1 MFLYSVIPLT
11 KIPRPQPQVVSYFSA
26 SDLVRGQLV
35 EVPLGKRTV
44 VGIIVAKL
52 NAQEQKQAIR
62 TSAYTLKNVKRPLSA
77 SAALPPALIKEA
89 VLAARYY
96 YEPLG
101 LVLARALPEAF
112 SKPTKPFIAQLNS
125 LTLRPAE
132 KRTAPRPTLLVS
144 SSREELL
151 KALKRASSS
160 LLLQGPSPE
169 RAREDVAIYD
179 SSLTPSQ
186 RRSLWLQAAAGTV
199 QRIHGTRGALFLPMA
214 HPDVLAIDGENTT
227 SLVSWDQHPR
237 IDARRVA
244 LMRAAEESYRI
255 LMRDS
260 IPSVQTWHRATQ
272 EGWKIVRNEE
282 QLAPVTLIDM
292 RKELAQAN
300 TSLLSSQLLQALQ
313 ALRTGE
319 QAFLFMHRRG
329 GASAILCRDC
339 GYILRCS
346 VCELAFVQHGR
357 TLLCHHCG
365 ARKTAPHRCPAC
377 EGSRLK
383 QIGGGTEL
391 LEQEVRRL
399 APGLR
404 VLRIDSD
411 IALSPKERDA
421 RLSAFAQQEADVLIG
436 TNMAV
441 REDQLPPLACSAIV
455 MMDGIINLPFYRAAE
470 EAFATLWRLRI
481 HSKQQVYVQT
491 YLPELP
497 LFSQA
502 SEGSFDSFFQGQLA
516 IRSVLK
522 WPPFSHII
530 HLVYSHRNAE
540 TAQRQAEVIQK
551 KLEEKAKHISAQ
563 AEIIGP
569 APALGPGRRGAYRWY
584 ILIKWPVN
592 EVGDPANLDK
602 RNELLSV
609 VGSDWDITVDPIDI
623 P

>member
-26 SDLVRGQLV
+26 SDLIRGQLV
-35 EVPLGKRTV
+35 EVPFGKRTV
-44 VGIIVAKL
+44 TGIIVAKL

-62 TSAYTLKNVKRPLSA
+62 TSAYVLKNVKRALSA
-77 SAALPPALIKEA
+77 SAVLPPALIKEA
-89 VLAARYY
+89 VHTAQYY

-101 LVLARALPEAF
+101 LVLTRALPEAF

-125 LTLRPAE
+125 LTLQPAE
-132 KRTAPRPTLLVS
+132 KRTAPRPTLFIS
-144 SSREELL
+144 FSKEELFN
-151 KALKRASSS
+151 ALKRASSS
-160 LLLQGPSPE
+160 LVLQGPSPRKDE
-169 RAREDVAIYD
+169 ENVVVYD

-186 RRSLWLQAAAGTV
+186 RRSLWLQAATDGV
-199 QRIHGTRGALFLPMA
+199 QHIRGTRGALFLPMA
-214 HPDVLAIDGENTT
+214 RPDVLAIDGENST

-237 IDARRVA
+237 IDARKVA
-244 LMRAAEESYRI
+244 LTRSVEESYHV

-260 IPSVQTWHRATQ
+260 IPSIQTWHRATQ
-272 EGWKIVRNEE
+272 EDWKIIRKDE

-300 TSLLSSQLLQALQ
+300 TSLLSDQLLQALKT
-313 ALRTGE
+313 LRGGE

-346 VCELAFVQHGR
+346 TCELAFVQHGR

-365 ARKTAPHRCPAC
+365 VRKTAPHRCPAC

-391 LEQEVRRL
+391 LEQEIRRL
-399 APGLR
+399 APELR
-404 VLRIDSD
+404 VLRLDSD
-411 IALSPKERDA
+411 TASSPKERDA
-421 RLSAFAQQEADVLIG
+421 LFNAFAQQEADVLIG
-436 TNMAV
+436 TSMAV
-441 REDQLPPLACSAIV
+441 REDQLPPLAWSAVV

-470 EAFATLWRLRI
+470 EVFATLWRLRI
-481 HSKQQVYVQT
+481 RSKKRLYVQT

-502 SEGSFDSFFQGQLA
+502 AENSFDSFFRSQLA
-516 IRSVLK
+516 IRSALK
-522 WPPFSHII
+522 WPPFSHIV

-540 TAQRQAEVIQK
+540 TAQRQAEAIQK
-551 KLEEKAKHISAQ
+551 KLEEKARHISAQ
-563 AEIIGP
+563 AQIIGP
-569 APALGPGRRGAYRWY
+569 SPALGPGRKGNYRWY
-584 ILIKWPVN
+584 ILLKWPVN
-592 EVGDPANLDK
+592 EVGDPTNLNK